1 MDALLDLVKALADE
15 SRLKIVGLLA
25 SRPHSVEELAE
36 VLDLRSPTVSHHLKK
51 LARVGLV
58 ASAAEGHHHV
68 YALQLGTLDALRKEH
83 LREDALQ
90 ARARADSGTFEEKV
104 LSNFLDKEGRLV
116 RLPMKRKKFDVI
128 LRHALERFDPEGEW
142 SEREVDERLL
152 SLTDDVASLRRGF
165 IDHGYMT
172 RHPSGAW
179 YRRLQSKTSSSAG
192 ARKL

>member
-25 SRPHSVEELAE
+25 CRPHSVEELAE
-36 VLDLRSPTVSHHLKK
+36 VLELRSPTVSHHLKK
-51 LARVGLV
+51 LSRVGLV
-58 ASAAEGHHHV
+58 ASRAEGHHHV
-68 YALQLGTLDALRKEH
+68 YALQLKTLNALRKEH

-90 ARARADSGTFEEKV
+90 AFAQADARTYEDKV
-104 LSNFLDKEGRLV
+104 LASFLDREGRLV

-128 LRHALERFDPEGEW
+128 LRHALERFEAEGEW
-142 SEREVDERLL
+142 SEREVDERLS

-179 YRRLQSKTSSSAG
+179 YRRVAEAG
-192 ARKL
+192 RS